1 MLFQTSFDFRDT
13 ITLLQESGV
22 YEVLLPF
29 LLIFAIVFATLEKTK
44 VLGASKTNINALVAL
59 VIGLLL
65 IVQQTIVQTINTFLP
80 RVSLIIVVILMF
92 LLIISMI
99 AGKEFKGLQ
108 GTFLTFAILGVIV
121 ALYFALSPS
130 TDISQETRD
139 SLLRIGLPLGIFL
152 ALMFFITGGPKKP
165 DEPNFF
171 KKLDNA
177 LSGGLKG
184 DKD

>member
-1 MLFQTSFDFRDT
+1 MLFQVSFNFKDT
-13 ITLLQESGV
+13 ITTLQEMGV
-22 YEVLLPF
+22 YDVLLPF

-44 VLGASKTNINALVAL
+44 VLGKDKTNINALVSL

-65 IVQQTIVQTINTFLP
+65 VVQQTIVQTINSFLP

-108 GTFLTFAILGVIV
+108 GTFLTFAIIGVIIS
-121 ALYFALSPS
+121 LYFALSPS

-139 SLLRIGLPLGIFL
+139 SLLRIGLPLIIFL

-165 DEPNFF
+165 DDKTFF
-171 KKLDNA
+171 QKLDNA
-177 LSGGLKG
+177 LSTGLKG

>member
-1 MLFQTSFDFRDT
+1 MLFQLSFDFRDT
-13 ITLLQESGV
+13 ITMLQEAGV

-44 VLGASKTNINALVAL
+44 VLGKDKTNINALVSL

-65 IVQQTIVQTINTFLP
+65 IVQQSIVQTINSFLP

-108 GTFLTFAILGVIV
+108 GTFLTFAIVGVIIS
-121 ALYFALSPS
+121 LYFALSPS

-139 SLLRIGLPLGIFL
+139 SLLRIGLPLIIFL

-165 DEPNFF
+165 DE
-171 KKLDNA
+171 DNWLTKMNKA
-177 LSGGLKG
+177 VYGGLKEE
-184 DKD
+184 K